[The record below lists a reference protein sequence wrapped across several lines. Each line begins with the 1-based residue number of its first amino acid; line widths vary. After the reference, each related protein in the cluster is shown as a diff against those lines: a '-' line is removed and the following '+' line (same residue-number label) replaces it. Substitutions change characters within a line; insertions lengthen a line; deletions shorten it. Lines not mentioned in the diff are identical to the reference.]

1 MVRSRHLVD
10 TLNIHRCLRVQL
22 IPPLPTPSIHHLAQ
36 AIDTAQR
43 PVGGQP
49 HPRVQRHVAFPKHPP
64 FLVEAVLDR
73 EFHGP
78 DGLVRGRRFVPHD
91 ARILGRVIRG
101 RGAQLNFDF
110 IFRRRALEVI
120 EQPIGNLRIRAGA
133 RDGLRI
139 LLLHLWQDRKHGH
152 VPIVF
157 SESER

>member
-1 MVRSRHLVD
+1 M
-10 TLNIHRCLRVQL
+10 HRCLRIQL

-49 HPRVQRHVAFPKHPP
+49 HPRVQRHVVFPKHPP

-73 EFHGP
+73 KFHGP

-91 ARILGRVIRG
+91 ARILGRVMRG
-101 RGAQLNFDF
+101 RGAQLDSDF
-110 IFRRRALEVI
+110 VFRRRPLKVI
-120 EQPIGNLRIRAGA
+120 EQPIGNLRMRAGV
-133 RDGLRI
+133 RDGLRT

-152 VPIVF
+152 VPIVL